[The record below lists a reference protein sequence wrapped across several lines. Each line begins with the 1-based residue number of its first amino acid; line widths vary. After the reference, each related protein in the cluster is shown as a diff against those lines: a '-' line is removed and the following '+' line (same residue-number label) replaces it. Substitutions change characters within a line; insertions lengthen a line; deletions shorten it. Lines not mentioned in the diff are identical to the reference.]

1 MNTLGDLFQ
10 RIWTEEDAEVAV
22 EYGLLLALVAL
33 GLAAVFTTFSTA
45 VGNWFGD
52 ITNTLANTVP

>member
-1 MNTLGDLFQ
+1 MNTLRDLFQ
-10 RIWTEEDAEVAV
+10 RLWAEEDAEVAV

-33 GLAAVFTTFSTA
+33 GLAAVFTTFSNA
-45 VGNWFGD
+45 VSNWFAD